1 MYSLKDDTKIQVSTS
16 VIIDASPEKVWSVLA
31 DIENWKKWTSFVAS
45 FVGDFSKGGRIKV
58 VFNTP
63 DGQVPFDRTLVIFEE
78 NRVFCW
84 EGDAMWPGAK
94 DHHVFHLEAIE
105 NEKTLFTHADG
116 FHGIKRTEQMTEAEK
131 QMEGLYILMNQ
142 DLKNYVGNMIK

>member
-16 VIIDASPEKVWSVLA
+16 LIIDALPEKVWSVLS
-31 DIENWKKWTSFVAS
+31 DIENWEKWTQFVAS
-45 FVGDFSKGGRIKV
+45 FEGDFRKDGQIKV

-105 NEKTLFTHADG
+105 NGKTLFTHGDG
-116 FHGIKRTEQMTEAEK
+116 FHGIERTEQVTEAEK
-131 QMEGLYILMNQ
+131 QMEGLYALMNQ
-142 DLKNYVGNMIK
+142 ELKNYVENTI